1 MYRKIRPQS
10 KTNPKLTYLPIE
22 DKRSSGM
29 ILGFKNF
36 NLGGMNM
43 DAWRNFKGDVWRK
56 RIDVSDF
63 VRDNYQPYYGEASFL
78 SGSSERSKRLWDK
91 CQKLMEEE
99 RRAGGVLK
107 IDTKR
112 VAGITA
118 WKPGY
123 IDKEDELIVGL
134 QTDEP
139 LKRMVNPWGGWRM
152 VEAACQAQ
160 GIEPDKNMA
169 KIFTRYRRTQNEA
182 IFRIYTPAMRQARK
196 LGIITGLPDAYG
208 RGRLIGDYRRVAL
221 YGTDFLMK
229 EKQKDLYEMDNVDDS
244 TIHLRED
251 IADQVRALERMA
263 ELGRAY
269 NCDIS
274 RPAANAR
281 EAVQWL
287 YMAYLCAV
295 KEQNGAAMSFGH
307 NSPFLDI
314 YIQRDIDEGTLTE
327 EEAQELIDQLVMKL
341 RLVRH
346 LRTPEY
352 DELFAGDP
360 TWITE
365 SIGGMGEDGRP
376 MVTKTDYRWLQ
387 TLRNLG
393 PAPEPNLTILWS
405 PRLPKHFRH
414 FCTGMAI
421 ETSALQFENDELMR
435 PIFGDDYAISCCVS
449 ATRIGRD
456 MQFFGARVNLAKALL
471 LAINGGKDEFTGEEV
486 LNVPNLTGD
495 YLTWEEVWANYEK
508 VLTWLS
514 VLYSR
519 TMNCI
524 HFMHDKYNYE
534 RVQMALI
541 DSNPHRHMAFGVAGL
556 SVVADSLSAI
566 RYSRVKVIRDERGI
580 ATDFKIEGD
589 FPCYGN
595 DDDRVDG
602 LAVRVIRYF
611 YESLSKQPIYRNAV
625 PTLSILTITSNVV
638 YGKKTG
644 PTPDGRNGGKAFA
657 PGANP
662 MHGRELSGV
671 VAAMRSVAKLPYD
684 ICRDGISYTFSITP
698 RALGDEPESRIKN
711 MIGLV
716 DGYFGAG
723 GHHININVY
732 SREVL
737 IDAMEH
743 PEIYPN
749 LTIRVSGYAVHFTKL
764 SREQQLEVI
773 ERTIHERM

>member
-1 MYRKIRPQS
+1 
-10 KTNPKLTYLPIE
+10 
-22 DKRSSGM
+22 
-29 ILGFKNF
+29 
-36 NLGGMNM
+36 M
-43 DAWRNFKGDVWRK
+43 DPWRNFNGEVWRS

-63 VRDNYQPYYGEASFL
+63 VHENYRPYLGDASFL
-78 SGSSERSKRLWDK
+78 SEPSERMRR
-91 CQKLMEEE
+91 LMEKCRDLVEQE
-99 RRAGGVLK
+99 RAAGGVLA

-118 WKPGY
+118 WQPGY
-123 IDKEDELIVGL
+123 IDQANEVIVGL
-134 QTDEP
+134 QTDQP

-152 VEAACQAQ
+152 VEAACQAR
-160 GIEPDKNMA
+160 GVAPDKNME

-208 RGRLIGDYRRVAL
+208 RGRLIGDYRRVPL
-221 YGTDFLMK
+221 YGTAFLMEQK
-229 EKQKDLYEMDNVDDS
+229 IKDLSAMDNIDDA

-263 ELGRAY
+263 QLGIAY
-269 NCDIS
+269 GCDIS

-287 YMAYLCAV
+287 YMAYLCAI

-307 NSPFLDI
+307 NSPFIDI
-314 YIQRDIDEGTLTE
+314 YIERDLEAGTLTE
-327 EEAQELIDQLVMKL
+327 EEAQELIDQLTMKL
-341 RLVRH
+341 RFVRH

-352 DELFAGDP
+352 DQLFAGDP
-360 TWITE
+360 TWVTE
-365 SIGGMGEDGRP
+365 SLGGMAEDGRTL
-376 MVTKTDYRWLQ
+376 VTKTDYRWLQ
-387 TLRNLG
+387 TLRNLS

-405 PRLPKHFRH
+405 PRLPKHFRM
-414 FCTGMAI
+414 FCADIAI
-421 ETSALQFENDELMR
+421 ASSAIQFENDELMR
-435 PIFGDDYAISCCVS
+435 PIYGDDYAISCCVS

-471 LAINGGKDEFTGEEV
+471 LTINGGRDEFTGEQVLEV
-486 LNVPNLTGD
+486 PFETGGTLEWD
-495 YLTWEEVWANYEK
+495 KVWTNYEH

-541 DSNPHRHMAFGVAGL
+541 DSDPKRHMAFGVAGL

-566 RYSRVKVIRDERGI
+566 RYAKVTVVRDQNDLAKE
-580 ATDFKIEGD
+580 FKIDGD
-589 FPCYGN
+589 FPCFGN

-602 LAVRVIRYF
+602 LAVRVLRHF
-611 YESLSKQPIYRNAV
+611 YSSLRRQPIYRNAT
-625 PTLSILTITSNVV
+625 PTLSVLTITSNVV
-638 YGKKTG
+638 YGKMTG
-644 PTPDGRNGGKAFA
+644 PTPDGRMGGKPFA

-662 MHGRELSGV
+662 MHGREQTGV
-671 VAAMRSVAKLPYD
+671 IAAMRSVAKLPYEV
-684 ICRDGISYTFSITP
+684 CRDGISYTFSVTP
-698 RALGDEPESRIKN
+698 RALGSEPAGRSQCLIKL
-711 MIGLV
+711 I
-716 DGYFGAG
+716 DGYFEVH
-723 GHHININVY
+723 GHHINVNVY

-737 IDAMEH
+737 IEAMEH
-743 PEIYPN
+743 PELYPN
-749 LTIRVSGYAVHFTKL
+749 LTIRISGYAVNFCQL

-773 ERTIHERM
+773 ERTIYERV

>member
-1 MYRKIRPQS
+1 MDPWR
-10 KTNPKLTYLPIE
+10 
-22 DKRSSGM
+22 
-29 ILGFKNF
+29 GFRGE
-36 NLGGMNM
+36 L
-43 DAWRNFKGDVWRK
+43 WRNKIEVT
-56 RIDVSDF
+56 DF
-63 VRDNYQPYYGEASFL
+63 VRTNFEPYLGNENFL
-78 SGSSERSKRLWDK
+78 SKTSERTQRLWEK
-91 CQKLMEEE
+91 CLKLMDEE
-99 RRAGGVLK
+99 RAAGGVLE

-123 IDKEDELIVGL
+123 IDRDDEVIVGL
-134 QTDEP
+134 QTDKP

-152 VEAACQAQ
+152 VEAACQAH
-160 GIEPDKNMA
+160 GIEPDMTMK

-182 IFRIYTPAMRQARK
+182 IFRIYTPDMRQARK

-208 RGRLIGDYRRVAL
+208 RGRLIGDYRRVPL
-221 YGTDFLMK
+221 YGCKFLME
-229 EKQKDLYEMDNVDDS
+229 EKIKNLYALDNVDDT

-251 IADQVRALERMA
+251 ISDQVRAFERMM
-263 ELGRAY
+263 ELGNSY
-269 NCDIS
+269 GCDIS
-274 RPAANAR
+274 RPAENAR

-287 YMAYLCAV
+287 YLAYLCAV

-307 NSPFLDI
+307 TSPFLDI
-314 YIQRDIDEGTLTE
+314 YFQRDFAEGNLTE
-327 EEAQELIDQLVMKL
+327 EEAQELIDQLVIKL

-360 TWITE
+360 TWVTE
-365 SIGGMGEDGRP
+365 SLGGLSEDGRP
-376 MVTKTDYRWLQ
+376 LVTKTDYRWLQ
-387 TLRNLG
+387 TLKNLG
-393 PAPEPNLTILWS
+393 SAPEPNLTILWS
-405 PRLPKHFRH
+405 PRLPENFRR
-414 FCTGMAI
+414 FTVGLAI
-421 ETSALQFENDELMR
+421 ETSALQFENDEVMR
-435 PIFGDDYAISCCVS
+435 PIFGDDYGISCCVS
-449 ATRIGRD
+449 ATRLGRD

-471 LAINGGKDEFTGEEV
+471 LAINGGKDENTGEQV
-486 LNVPNLTGD
+486 LDVPVLEGE
-495 YLTWEEVWANYEK
+495 YLEWEKVWANLEK

-556 SVVADSLSAI
+556 SVVADSLSA
-566 RYSRVKVIRDERGI
+566 VKYAKVKAVRDEQGI
-580 ATDFKIEGD
+580 AKHFEVEGE
-589 FPCYGN
+589 FPFYGN

-602 LAVRVIRYF
+602 LAVRVIRHF
-611 YESLSKQPIYRNAV
+611 YGSLSEQPIYRKAV

-644 PTPDGRNGGKAFA
+644 STPDGRQEGKAFA

-662 MHGRELSGV
+662 MHGREQTGV

-684 ICRDGISYTFSITP
+684 ICRDGISYTFSVTP
-698 RALGDEPESRIKN
+698 RALGVAPEERVRN
-711 MIGLV
+711 MVSLI
-716 DGYFGAG
+716 DGYFNAH
-723 GHHININVY
+723 GHHINVNVY
-732 SREVL
+732 SREML

-743 PEIYPN
+743 PELYPN
-749 LTIRVSGYAVHFTKL
+749 LTIRVSGYAVHFVKL
-764 SREQQLEVI
+764 SREQQMEVI

>member
-1 MYRKIRPQS
+1 MEPWRDFQG
-10 KTNPKLTYLPIE
+10 KT
-22 DKRSSGM
+22 
-29 ILGFKNF
+29 
-36 NLGGMNM
+36 
-43 DAWRNFKGDVWRK
+43 WRE
-56 RIDVSDF
+56 RIDVAEF
-63 VRDNYQPYYGEASFL
+63 VRENYRPYYGAADFL
-78 SGSSERSKRLWDK
+78 TTKSMRTGRLWEK
-91 CQKLMEEE
+91 CLRLMEEE
-99 RRAGGVLK
+99 RAAGGVLD
-107 IDTKR
+107 IDTRR

-118 WKPGY
+118 WGPGY
-123 IDKEDELIVGL
+123 IQQEDEVIVGL
-134 QTDEP
+134 QTDKP

-152 VEAACQAQ
+152 VEAACQARNVK
-160 GIEPDKNMA
+160 PDPTME

-221 YGTDFLMK
+221 YGTGFLMR
-229 EKQKDLYEMDNVDDS
+229 EKQKDLYALDNIDD
-244 TIHLRED
+244 TMIHLRED

-263 ELGRAY
+263 ELGNTY
-269 NCDIS
+269 GCDIS
-274 RPAANAR
+274 RPAENSR

-287 YMAYLCAV
+287 YLAYLCAV

-307 NSPFLDI
+307 NSPFLDV
-314 YIQRDIDEGTLTE
+314 YIERDLREGTLTE
-327 EEAQELIDQLVMKL
+327 EEAQELIDQLVIKL

-352 DELFAGDP
+352 DQLFAGDP

-365 SIGGMGEDGRP
+365 SLGGMAEDGRP
-376 MVTKTDYRWLQ
+376 LVTKTDFRWLQ

-393 PAPEPNLTILWS
+393 SAPEPNLTILSS
-405 PRLPKHFRH
+405 PRLPDGFRA
-414 FCTGMAI
+414 FCAELAI

-435 PIFGDDYAISCCVS
+435 PIYGDNYGISCCVS
-449 ATRIGRD
+449 ATRVGKD

-471 LAINGGKDEFTGEEV
+471 LAINGGKDEE
-486 LNVPNLTGD
+486 TGD
-495 YLTWEEVWANYEK
+495 QVLDVPVLSGEYLEWDQVWSNYER

-524 HFMHDKYNYE
+524 HYMHDKYNYE

-541 DSNPHRHMAFGVAGL
+541 DSQPSRHMAFGVAGL

-566 RYSRVKVIRDERGI
+566 RFGRVKVIRDEKGI
-580 ATDFKIEGD
+580 ARDFRAEGE
-589 FPCYGN
+589 FPRYGN

-602 LAVRVIRYF
+602 LAVRVIRFF
-611 YESLSKQPIYRNAV
+611 YGSLSEQPIYRNAL

-644 PTPDGRNGGKAFA
+644 PTPDGRPGGKPFA

-662 MHGRELSGV
+662 MHGREKSGV

-684 ICRDGISYTFSITP
+684 ICRDGISYTFSMTP
-698 RALGDEPESRIKN
+698 RALGSRMEDRVGNLLALI
-711 MIGLV
+711 
-716 DGYFGAG
+716 DGYFSAL
-723 GHHININVY
+723 GHHMNVNVY
-732 SREVL
+732 SRETL
-737 IDAMEH
+737 IDAMDH
-743 PEIYPN
+743 PEMYPN
-749 LTIRVSGYAVHFTKL
+749 LTIRVSGYAVHFIKL
-764 SREQQLEVI
+764 SREQQQEVV
-773 ERTIHERM
+773 ERTIYERM

>member
-1 MYRKIRPQS
+1 
-10 KTNPKLTYLPIE
+10 
-22 DKRSSGM
+22 
-29 ILGFKNF
+29 
-36 NLGGMNM
+36 M
-43 DAWRNFKGDVWRK
+43 DPWRNFKGEVWRS
-56 RIDVSDF
+56 RIDVGDF
-63 VRDNYQPYYGEASFL
+63 VRDNYQPYLGDASFL
-78 SGSSERSKRLWDK
+78 SQRSERTRRLWQK
-91 CQKLMEEE
+91 CKELMEQE
-99 RRAGGVLK
+99 RAAGGVLA

-118 WKPGY
+118 WQPGY
-123 IDKEDELIVGL
+123 IDPADEVIVGL
-134 QTDEP
+134 QTDQP

-152 VEAACQAQ
+152 VEAACRAR
-160 GIEPDKNMA
+160 GVEPEKSME

-208 RGRLIGDYRRVAL
+208 RGRLIGDYRRVPL
-221 YGTDFLMK
+221 YGTAFLMK
-229 EKQKDLYEMDNVDDS
+229 QKIKDLNSMDNIDDA

-263 ELGRAY
+263 ELGKAY
-269 NCDIS
+269 GCDIS
-274 RPAANAR
+274 EPATNAR

-287 YMAYLCAV
+287 YMAYLCAI

-307 NSPFLDI
+307 NSPFIDI
-314 YIQRDIDEGTLTE
+314 YIQRDMEAGTLTE
-327 EEAQELIDQLVMKL
+327 EEAQELIDQLTMKL

-352 DELFAGDP
+352 DQLFAGDP
-360 TWITE
+360 TWVTE
-365 SIGGMGEDGRP
+365 SLGGMAEDGRTL
-376 MVTKTDYRWLQ
+376 VTKTDYRWLQ
-387 TLRNLG
+387 TLRNLDPG
-393 PAPEPNLTILWS
+393 PEPNLTVLWS
-405 PRLPKHFRH
+405 PRLPKPFRI
-414 FCTGMAI
+414 FCAEIAI
-421 ETSALQFENDELMR
+421 ATSAIQFENDELMR
-435 PIFGDDYAISCCVS
+435 PIYGDDYGISCCVS

-471 LAINGGKDEFTGEEV
+471 LAINGGRDEFTGEPV
-486 LNVPNLTGD
+486 LDVPQEIGETLEWD
-495 YLTWEEVWANYEK
+495 KVWSNYEH

-541 DSNPHRHMAFGVAGL
+541 DSDPRRHMAFGVAGL

-566 RYSRVKVIRDERGI
+566 RYAKVKAIRNEQGLVKEFQI
-580 ATDFKIEGD
+580 ASD
-589 FPCYGN
+589 FPCFGN

-602 LAVRVIRYF
+602 LAVRVLRYF
-611 YESLSKQPIYRNAV
+611 YSSLCRQPIYRNAT
-625 PTLSILTITSNVV
+625 PTLSVLTITSNVV
-638 YGKKTG
+638 YGKMTG
-644 PTPDGRNGGKAFA
+644 PTPDGRLGGKPFA

-662 MHGRELSGV
+662 MHGREQTGV

-684 ICRDGISYTFSITP
+684 VCRDGISYTFSITP
-698 RALGDEPESRIKN
+698 RALGGDSASRSQN
-711 MIGLV
+711 LIGLI
-716 DGYFGAG
+716 DGYFEAH
-723 GHHININVY
+723 GHHINVNVY

-737 IDAMEH
+737 IEAMEH
-743 PEIYPN
+743 PELYPN
-749 LTIRVSGYAVHFTKL
+749 LTIRISGYAVHFCQL

-773 ERTIHERM
+773 ERTIYERV

>member
-1 MYRKIRPQS
+1 
-10 KTNPKLTYLPIE
+10 
-22 DKRSSGM
+22 
-29 ILGFKNF
+29 
-36 NLGGMNM
+36 M
-43 DAWRNFKGDVWRK
+43 DAWRGFQGEVWRG
-56 RIDVSDF
+56 RIDVTDF
-63 VRDNYQPYYGEASFL
+63 VRTNYQPYLGEADFL
-78 SGSSERSKRLWDK
+78 AGPSDRTRRLWEK
-91 CQKLMEEE
+91 CQDLLKQE
-99 RRAGGVLK
+99 REAGGVLA

-123 IDKEDELIVGL
+123 IDKNDEVIVGL
-134 QTDEP
+134 QTDAP

-152 VEAACQAQ
+152 VEAACKAR
-160 GIEPDKNMA
+160 GVEPDPNMA

-182 IFRIYTPAMRQARK
+182 IFRIYTPAMRQARS
-196 LGIITGLPDAYG
+196 LGLITGLPDAYG
-208 RGRLIGDYRRVAL
+208 RGRLIGDYRRIPL
-221 YGTDFLMK
+221 YGATRLIE
-229 EKQKDLYEMDNVDDS
+229 EKKKDLYALDNVDDT

-251 IADQVRALERMA
+251 IADQVRALERMI
-263 ELGRAY
+263 ELGLTY
-269 NCDIS
+269 DCDIS

-307 NSPFLDI
+307 NSPFIDI
-314 YIQRDIDEGTLTE
+314 YIQRDLNEGTLTE

-341 RLVRH
+341 RFVRH

-365 SIGGMGEDGRP
+365 SLGGMAEDGRTL
-376 MVTKTDYRWLQ
+376 VTKTDYRWLQ

-405 PRLPKHFRH
+405 PRLPQAFRK
-414 FCTGMAI
+414 FTTDMAI
-421 ETSALQFENDELMR
+421 ATSTLQFMNDEMMR
-435 PIFGDDYAISCCVS
+435 PVFGDDYGISCCVS
-449 ATRIGRD
+449 ATRIGKD

-471 LAINGGKDEFTGEEV
+471 LAINGGRDEKAGDRVLDLPELPGE
-486 LNVPNLTGD
+486 
-495 YLTWEEVWANYEK
+495 YLEWNKVWENFEK

-524 HFMHDKYNYE
+524 HYMHDKYNYE
-534 RVQMALI
+534 RIQMALI
-541 DSNPHRHMAFGVAGL
+541 DSKPHRHMAFGVAGL

-566 RYSRVKVIRDERGI
+566 RYAKVKVIRGENGI
-580 ATDFKIEGD
+580 ATDFQIEGD

-602 LAVRVIRYF
+602 LAVRVLRHF
-611 YESLSKQPIYRNAV
+611 YDSLCQQPIYRNAV
-625 PTLSILTITSNVV
+625 PTMSVLTITSNVV

-644 PTPDGRNGGKAFA
+644 ATPDGRQKGKPFA

-662 MHGRELSGV
+662 MHGREKSGTI
-671 VAAMRSVAKLPYD
+671 AAMRSVAKLPYN

-698 RALGDEPESRIKN
+698 RALGEETEDRIKN
-711 MIGLV
+711 LEGLL
-716 DGYFGAG
+716 DGYFGSG
-723 GHHININVY
+723 GHHINVNVY
-732 SREVL
+732 SRELL

-743 PEIYPN
+743 PELYPN
-749 LTIRVSGYAVHFTKL
+749 LTIRVSGYAVNFCRL

>member
-1 MYRKIRPQS
+1 MDPWR
-10 KTNPKLTYLPIE
+10 
-22 DKRSSGM
+22 
-29 ILGFKNF
+29 GFK
-36 NLGGMNM
+36 GE
-43 DAWRNFKGDVWRK
+43 VWR
-56 RIDVSDF
+56 RQIDVADF
-63 VRDNYQPYYGEASFL
+63 IRGNYQPYYGKADFL
-78 SGSSERSKRLWDK
+78 TGPTERTKKLWDECLDLLK
-91 CQKLMEEE
+91 KE
-99 RRAGGVLK
+99 REAGGVLE

-123 IDKEDELIVGL
+123 IDRENEVIVGL
-134 QTDEP
+134 QTDKP

-152 VEAACQAQ
+152 VEAACQAR
-160 GIEPDKNMA
+160 GVEPDPVMK

-182 IFRIYTPAMRQARK
+182 IFRIYTPAMRQARR

-208 RGRLIGDYRRVAL
+208 RGRLIGDYRRVPL
-221 YGTDFLMK
+221 YGCAFLMK
-229 EKQKDLYEMDNVDDS
+229 EKQKELYAMDNIDDTS
-244 TIHLRED
+244 IHLRED
-251 IADQVRALERMA
+251 IADQVRAFERMI
-263 ELGRAY
+263 ELGQAY
-269 NCDIS
+269 GCDIS
-274 RPAANAR
+274 RPALNAR
-281 EAVQWL
+281 EAVQWF

-295 KEQNGAAMSFGH
+295 KEQNGAAMSLGH
-307 NSPFLDI
+307 NSPFFDI
-314 YIQRDIDEGTLTE
+314 YIQRDFEEGTLTE
-327 EEAQELIDQLVMKL
+327 AEAQELIDQLTIKL

-365 SIGGMGEDGRP
+365 SLGGMAEDGRP
-376 MVTKTDYRWLQ
+376 LVTKTDYRWLQ

-393 PAPEPNLTILWS
+393 AAPEPNLTVLWS
-405 PRLPKHFRH
+405 PRLPDNFRH
-414 FCTGMAI
+414 FTMELAI
-421 ETSALQFENDELMR
+421 ETSTLQFENDELMR
-435 PIFGDDYAISCCVS
+435 PIFGDDYGISCCVS
-449 ATRIGRD
+449 ATRLGKD

-471 LAINGGKDEFTGEEV
+471 LAINGGRDEKTGEQV
-486 LNVPNLTGD
+486 LDVPVLEGE
-495 YLTWEEVWANYEK
+495 YLEWEKVWANFEK

-524 HFMHDKYNYE
+524 HYMHDKYNYE

-566 RYSRVKVIRDERGI
+566 RYAKVKAVRDETGL
-580 ATDFKIEGD
+580 AKDFKIEGE
-589 FPCYGN
+589 FPYYGN

-602 LAVRVIRYF
+602 LAVRVLRFF
-611 YESLSKQPIYRNAV
+611 YGSLAKQPIYRNAV
-625 PTLSILTITSNVV
+625 PTLSVLTITSNVV

-644 PTPDGRNGGKAFA
+644 STPDGRKDGKAFA

-662 MHGRELSGV
+662 MHGRENTGV
-671 VAAMRSVAKLPYD
+671 IGAMRSVAKLPYD

-698 RALGDEPESRIKN
+698 RALGRDNEERIKN
-711 MIGLV
+711 LTTLI
-716 DGYFGAG
+716 DGYFNSH

-732 SREVL
+732 SRETL

-743 PEIYPN
+743 PELYPN
-749 LTIRVSGYAVHFTKL
+749 LTIRVSGYAVNFTRL
-764 SREQQLEVI
+764 NREQQLEVI

>member
-1 MYRKIRPQS
+1 
-10 KTNPKLTYLPIE
+10 
-22 DKRSSGM
+22 
-29 ILGFKNF
+29 
-36 NLGGMNM
+36 M
-43 DAWRNFKGDVWRK
+43 D
-56 RIDVSDF
+56 
-63 VRDNYQPYYGEASFL
+63 
-78 SGSSERSKRLWDK
+78 
-91 CQKLMEEE
+91 
-99 RRAGGVLK
+99 
-107 IDTKR
+107 
-112 VAGITA
+112 
-118 WKPGY
+118 
-123 IDKEDELIVGL
+123 
-134 QTDEP
+134 
-139 LKRMVNPWGGWRM
+139 
-152 VEAACQAQ
+152 
-160 GIEPDKNMA
+160 
-169 KIFTRYRRTQNEA
+169 
-182 IFRIYTPAMRQARK
+182 
-196 LGIITGLPDAYG
+196 
-208 RGRLIGDYRRVAL
+208 
-221 YGTDFLMK
+221 
-229 EKQKDLYEMDNVDDS
+229 EKKKDLYEMDNVDDS

-263 ELGRAY
+263 ELGVKY
-269 NCDIS
+269 DCDIS
-274 RPAANAR
+274 RPAENAR

-307 NSPFLDI
+307 ISPFIDI
-314 YIQRDIDEGTLTE
+314 YIRRDLEEGTLTE
-327 EEAQELIDQLVMKL
+327 EGAQELIDQLVMKL
-341 RLVRH
+341 RMVRH

-365 SIGGMGEDGRP
+365 SLGGMGEDGRP
-376 MVTKTDYRWLQ
+376 MVTQTDFRWLQ

-393 PAPEPNLTILWS
+393 SAPEPNLTILWS
-405 PRLPKHFRH
+405 PRLPKPFRQ
-414 FCTGMAI
+414 FSIGLAI

-435 PIFGDDYAISCCVS
+435 PIFGDDYGISCCVS
-449 ATRIGRD
+449 ATRMGKD

-486 LNVPNLTGD
+486 VNVPVLNGE
-495 YLTWEEVWANYEK
+495 YLTWEEVWGNYEK

-524 HFMHDKYNYE
+524 HYMHDKYNYE

-541 DSNPHRHMAFGVAGL
+541 DSNPHRHMAFGAAGL
-556 SVVADSLSAI
+556 SVVADSLAAI
-566 RYSRVKVIRDERGI
+566 RYNRVRVIRNEHGI
-580 ATDFKIEGD
+580 ATEFKIEGD
-589 FPCYGN
+589 YPRYGN

-602 LAVRVIRYF
+602 LAVRVVRYF
-611 YESLSKQPIYRNAV
+611 HDSLSKQPIYRNAV

-644 PTPDGRNGGKAFA
+644 PTPDGREGGKAFA

-671 VAAMRSVAKLPYD
+671 VAAMRSVAKIPYE

-698 RALGDEPESRIKN
+698 RALGDEPENRIKN
-711 MIGLV
+711 MAGLI

-723 GHHININVY
+723 GHHINVNVY

>member
-1 MYRKIRPQS
+1 MLDPWR
-10 KTNPKLTYLPIE
+10 
-22 DKRSSGM
+22 
-29 ILGFKNF
+29 GFK
-36 NLGGMNM
+36 GE
-43 DAWRNFKGDVWRK
+43 VWK
-56 RIDVSDF
+56 NRIDVSEF
-63 VRDNYQPYYGEASFL
+63 VRDNYQPYFGSAEFL
-78 SGSSERSKRLWDK
+78 TAPTERSKKLWAK
-91 CQKLMEEE
+91 CQELIAAE
-99 RRAGGVLK
+99 RAAGGVLA

-123 IDKEDELIVGL
+123 IDQDNEVIVGI
-134 QTDEP
+134 QTDQP

-152 VEAACQAQ
+152 VEAACKAR
-160 GIEPDKNMA
+160 GFEPDKNMA

-221 YGTDFLMK
+221 YGTARIME
-229 EKQKDLYEMDNVDDS
+229 EKQKDLYELDNIDDT

-263 ELGRAY
+263 ELGKAY
-269 NCDIS
+269 GCDIS
-274 RPAANAR
+274 RPAATAQ

-287 YMAYLCAV
+287 YLAFLCAI

-307 NSPFLDI
+307 TSPFLDI
-314 YIQRDIDEGTLTE
+314 YLERDLNAGIITE
-327 EEAQELIDQLVMKL
+327 AEAQELIDQLTMKL
-341 RLVRH
+341 RFVRH

-352 DELFAGDP
+352 EALFAGDP

-365 SIGGMGEDGRP
+365 SLGGMGEDGRP
-376 MVTKTDYRWLQ
+376 LVTKTDYRWLQ

-393 PAPEPNLTILWS
+393 PAPEPNLTVLWS
-405 PRLPKHFRH
+405 QRLPETFRN
-414 FCTGMAI
+414 FTTELAI

-435 PIFGDDYAISCCVS
+435 SIFGDDYAISCCVS
-449 ATRIGRD
+449 ATRVGRD

-471 LAINGGKDEFTGEEV
+471 LAINAGKDEVTGEKVLEV
-486 LNVPNLTGD
+486 PELTGETLEWD
-495 YLTWEEVWANYEK
+495 QVWKNYEH

-541 DSNPHRHMAFGVAGL
+541 DSQPNRYMAFGVAGL

-566 RYSRVKVIRDERGI
+566 RFGRVKAIRDEMGI
-580 ATDFKIEGD
+580 AREFITEES

-602 LAVRVIRYF
+602 LAVRVVRYF
-611 YESLSKQPIYRNAV
+611 YNALARQPIYRKAT
-625 PTLSILTITSNVV
+625 PTLSVLTITSNVV
-638 YGKKTG
+638 YGKATG
-644 PTPDGRNGGKAFA
+644 PTPDGRPAEKPFA

-662 MHGRELSGV
+662 MHGREVAGV
-671 VAAMRSVAKLPYD
+671 VAAMRSVSKLPYD

-698 RALGDEPESRIKN
+698 RALGQDAQTRNANLSNLI
-711 MIGLV
+711 
-716 DGYFGAG
+716 DGYFSAL
-723 GHHININVY
+723 GHHINVNVY
-732 SREVL
+732 NRETL
-737 IDAMEH
+737 IAAMEH
-743 PEIYPN
+743 PELYPN
-749 LTIRVSGYAVHFTKL
+749 LTIRVSGYAVNFIRL

>member
-1 MYRKIRPQS
+1 M
-10 KTNPKLTYLPIE
+10 
-22 DKRSSGM
+22 
-29 ILGFKNF
+29 
-36 NLGGMNM
+36 M
-43 DAWRNFKGDVWRK
+43 DPWRGFKGDSWRN
-56 RIDVSDF
+56 RVDVADF
-63 VRDNYQPYYGEASFL
+63 IRDNYQPYYGDESFL
-78 SGSSERSKRLWDK
+78 SGPSERTRKVWARCLE
-91 CQKLMEEE
+91 LMEEE
-99 RRAGGVLK
+99 KRAGGVLA
-107 IDTKR
+107 IDIKR

-123 IDKEDELIVGL
+123 IDRENEVIVGL

-152 VEAACQAQ
+152 VEQACKAR
-160 GIEPDKNMA
+160 GVEPDPQMA
-169 KIFTRYRRTQNEA
+169 KIFTTYRRTQNEA
-182 IFRIYTPAMRQARK
+182 IFRIYTPAMRQARR

-221 YGTDFLMK
+221 YGTEFLRK
-229 EKQKDLYEMDNVDDS
+229 EKEKDLYALDNVDDS

-251 IADQVRALERMA
+251 IADQIRALERMA
-263 ELGRAY
+263 ELGQAY
-269 NCDIS
+269 GCDIT

-314 YIQRDIDEGTLTE
+314 YIQRDLDEGTLTE
-327 EEAQELIDQLVMKL
+327 TEAQELIDQLTIKL

-360 TWITE
+360 TWVTE
-365 SIGGMGEDGRP
+365 SLGGMAEDGRP
-376 MVTKTDYRWLQ
+376 LVTKTDYRWLQ

-393 PAPEPNLTILWS
+393 TAPEPNLTVLWS
-405 PRLPKHFRH
+405 SRLPKPFRE
-414 FCTGMAI
+414 FCARTAI
-421 ETSALQFENDELMR
+421 ETSAIQFENDDLMR
-435 PIFGDDYAISCCVS
+435 PIFGDDYGISCCVS
-449 ATRIGRD
+449 ATRIGKD

-471 LAINGGKDEFTGEEV
+471 LAINGGRDEMTGEEV
-486 LNVPNLTGD
+486 VNVPELTGE
-495 YLTWEEVWANYEK
+495 YLEWDQVWSNYEK

-524 HFMHDKYNYE
+524 HYMHDKYNYE

-566 RYSRVKVIRDERGI
+566 RFARVKAIRNEQGI
-580 ATDFKIEGD
+580 AERFEIEGD

-602 LAVRVIRYF
+602 LAVRVLRYF
-611 YESLSKQPIYRNAV
+611 YNSLSEQPIYRNAV
-625 PTLSILTITSNVV
+625 PTLSVLTITSNVV

-644 PTPDGRNGGKAFA
+644 ATPDGRERGKPFA

-671 VAAMRSVAKLPYD
+671 VAAMRSVAKLPYE

-698 RALGDEPESRIKN
+698 RALGEDMPQRIHN
-711 MIGLV
+711 LINLLN
-716 DGYFGAG
+716 GYFGSG
-723 GHHININVY
+723 GHHMNVNVY
-732 SREVL
+732 SRETL

-743 PEIYPN
+743 PELYPN

-764 SREQQLEVI
+764 SKEQQMEVI
-773 ERTIHERM
+773 QRTIYERM

>member
-1 MYRKIRPQS
+1 
-10 KTNPKLTYLPIE
+10 
-22 DKRSSGM
+22 
-29 ILGFKNF
+29 
-36 NLGGMNM
+36 M
-43 DAWRNFKGDVWRK
+43 DPWRNFKGEVWRK

-63 VRDNYQPYYGEASFL
+63 VRDNYRPYLGDASFL
-78 SGSSERSKRLWDK
+78 RESSERTRRLWQK
-91 CQKLMEEE
+91 CKDLLEQE
-99 RRAGGVLK
+99 RAAGGVLA

-118 WKPGY
+118 WQPGY
-123 IDKEDELIVGL
+123 IDQADEVIVGL
-134 QTDEP
+134 QTDQP

-152 VEAACQAQ
+152 VEAACKARDVM
-160 GIEPDKNMA
+160 PDKNME

-208 RGRLIGDYRRVAL
+208 RGRLIGDYRRVPL
-221 YGTDFLMK
+221 YGTAFLMEQK
-229 EKQKDLYEMDNVDDS
+229 VKDLNAMDNINDA

-263 ELGRAY
+263 ELGKAY
-269 NCDIS
+269 GCDIS
-274 RPAANAR
+274 RPAVNAR

-287 YMAYLCAV
+287 YMAYLCAI

-307 NSPFLDI
+307 NSPFIDI
-314 YIQRDIDEGTLTE
+314 YIQRDQEAGTLSE
-327 EEAQELIDQLVMKL
+327 EEAQELIDQLTMKL

-352 DELFAGDP
+352 DQLFAGDP

-365 SIGGMGEDGRP
+365 SLGGMAEDGRSL
-376 MVTKTDYRWLQ
+376 VTKTDFRWLQ

-393 PAPEPNLTILWS
+393 PAPEPNLTVLWS
-405 PRLPKHFRH
+405 PRLPKPFWL
-414 FCTGMAI
+414 FCAEIAI
-421 ETSALQFENDELMR
+421 ATSAIQFENDELMR
-435 PIFGDDYAISCCVS
+435 PIYGDDYAISCCVS

-471 LAINGGKDEFTGEEV
+471 LAINGGRDEFTGEPVVEV
-486 LNVPNLTGD
+486 PHELGPTLD
-495 YLTWEEVWANYEK
+495 WDKVWSNYEH

-514 VLYSR
+514 ILYSR

-541 DSNPHRHMAFGVAGL
+541 DSDPKRHMAFGVAGL

-566 RYSRVKVIRDERGI
+566 RYSTVKAIRDEQGLAREFQI
-580 ATDFKIEGD
+580 AGS
-589 FPCYGN
+589 FPYFGN

-602 LAVRVIRYF
+602 LAVRVLRYF
-611 YESLSKQPIYRNAV
+611 YSSLCRQPIYRNAT
-625 PTLSILTITSNVV
+625 PTLSVLTITSNVV
-638 YGKKTG
+638 YGKMTG
-644 PTPDGRNGGKAFA
+644 PTPDGRLGGKPFA

-662 MHGRELSGV
+662 MHGREQTGV

-684 ICRDGISYTFSITP
+684 VCRDGISYTFSITP
-698 RALGDEPESRIKN
+698 RALGSEPASRSQN
-711 MIGLV
+711 LIGLI
-716 DGYFGAG
+716 DGYFEVH
-723 GHHININVY
+723 GHHINVNVY

-737 IDAMEH
+737 IEAMEH
-743 PEIYPN
+743 PELYPN
-749 LTIRVSGYAVHFTKL
+749 LTIRISGYAVHFCQL

-773 ERTIHERM
+773 ERTIYERL

>member
-1 MYRKIRPQS
+1 M
-10 KTNPKLTYLPIE
+10 E
-22 DKRSSGM
+22 
-29 ILGFKNF
+29 
-36 NLGGMNM
+36 
-43 DAWRNFKGDVWRK
+43 AWHNFKGEVWRS

-63 VRDNYQPYYGEASFL
+63 VRENYRPFMDEPSFLREASKKT
-78 SGSSERSKRLWDK
+78 RRLWQK
-91 CQKLMEEE
+91 CRDLMEQE
-99 RRAGGVLK
+99 RAAGGVLA

-118 WKPGY
+118 WPPGY
-123 IDKEDELIVGL
+123 IDPANEVIVGL
-134 QTDEP
+134 QTDQP

-152 VEAACQAQ
+152 VERACQTR
-160 GIEPDKNMA
+160 GIVPDKTME

-182 IFRIYTPAMRQARK
+182 IFRIYTPAMLQARK

-208 RGRLIGDYRRVAL
+208 RGRLIGDYRRVPL
-221 YGTDFLMK
+221 YGTAFLMEQK
-229 EKQKDLYEMDNVDDS
+229 IKDLNAMDNIDDA

-263 ELGRAY
+263 QLGNAY
-269 NCDIS
+269 GCDIS

-287 YMAYLCAV
+287 YMAFLCAI

-307 NSPFLDI
+307 NSPFIDI
-314 YIQRDIDEGTLTE
+314 YIQRDLDEGIITE
-327 EEAQELIDQLVMKL
+327 EEAQELIDQLTIKL

-360 TWITE
+360 TWVTE
-365 SIGGMGEDGRP
+365 SLGGMAEDGRTL
-376 MVTKTDYRWLQ
+376 VTKTDYRWLQ
-387 TLRNLG
+387 SLRNLG

-405 PRLPKHFRH
+405 PRLPNPFRK
-414 FCTGMAI
+414 FCTEIAI
-421 ETSALQFENDELMR
+421 ETSAIQFENDELMR
-435 PIFGDDYAISCCVS
+435 PIYGDDYAISCCVS
-449 ATRIGRD
+449 ATRLGRD

-471 LAINGGKDEFTGEEV
+471 LAINGGRDEFTGEQVLEV
-486 LNVPNLTGD
+486 PLLTGE
-495 YLTWEEVWANYEK
+495 YLEWDKVWSNYER

-541 DSNPHRHMAFGVAGL
+541 DSNPKRHMAFGVAGL

-566 RYSRVKVIRDERGI
+566 RYAKVKVIRDESGLAKEFR
-580 ATDFKIEGD
+580 IEGD
-589 FPCYGN
+589 FPCFGN

-602 LAVRVIRYF
+602 LAVRVLRYF
-611 YESLSKQPIYRNAV
+611 FSSLSQQPIYRNAM
-625 PTLSILTITSNVV
+625 PTLSVLTITSNVV

-644 PTPDGRNGGKAFA
+644 PTPDGRLGGKPFA

-662 MHGRELSGV
+662 MHGREQTGV

-684 ICRDGISYTFSITP
+684 VCRDGISYTFSITP
-698 RALGDEPESRIKN
+698 RALGADPASRIQN
-711 MIGLV
+711 LTRLI
-716 DGYFGAG
+716 DGYFDAH
-723 GHHININVY
+723 GHHINVNVY

-737 IDAMEH
+737 VEAMDH
-743 PEIYPN
+743 PELYPN
-749 LTIRVSGYAVHFTKL
+749 LTIRISGYAVNFSKL

-773 ERTIHERM
+773 ERTIYERV

>member
-1 MYRKIRPQS
+1 MDPWR
-10 KTNPKLTYLPIE
+10 
-22 DKRSSGM
+22 
-29 ILGFKNF
+29 GFK
-36 NLGGMNM
+36 GE
-43 DAWRNFKGDVWRK
+43 VWRGQ
-56 RIDVSDF
+56 IDVTDF
-63 VRDNYQPYYGEASFL
+63 VRGNYQPYDGKADFL
-78 SGSSERSKRLWDK
+78 AGPTERTKKLWDECLDLLK
-91 CQKLMEEE
+91 KE
-99 RRAGGVLK
+99 REAGGVLE
-107 IDTKR
+107 IDTRR

-123 IDKEDELIVGL
+123 IDQENEVIVGL
-134 QTDEP
+134 QTDKP

-152 VEAACQAQ
+152 VEAACKAR
-160 GIEPDKNMA
+160 GVEPDPTMK

-208 RGRLIGDYRRVAL
+208 RGRLIGDYRRVPL
-221 YGTDFLMK
+221 YGCAFLM
-229 EKQKDLYEMDNVDDS
+229 EAKQKELYAMDNIDDTS
-244 TIHLRED
+244 IHLRED
-251 IADQVRALERMA
+251 IADQVRAFERMI
-263 ELGRAY
+263 ELGQAY
-269 NCDIS
+269 GCDIS
-274 RPAANAR
+274 RPAHNAR
-281 EAVQWL
+281 EAVQWF

-295 KEQNGAAMSFGH
+295 KEQNGAAMSLGH
-307 NSPFLDI
+307 NSPFFDI
-314 YIQRDIDEGTLTE
+314 YIQRDFEEGTLTE
-327 EEAQELIDQLVMKL
+327 AEAQELIDQLTIKL

-365 SIGGMGEDGRP
+365 SLGGMAEDGRP
-376 MVTKTDYRWLQ
+376 LVTKTDYRWLQ

-393 PAPEPNLTILWS
+393 TAPEPNLTVLWS
-405 PRLPKHFRH
+405 PRLPDNFRH
-414 FCTGMAI
+414 FAMELAV
-421 ETSALQFENDELMR
+421 ETSTLQFENDELMR
-435 PIFGDDYAISCCVS
+435 PIFGDDYGISCCVS
-449 ATRIGRD
+449 ATRLGKD

-471 LAINGGKDEFTGEEV
+471 LAINGGRDEK
-486 LNVPNLTGD
+486 TGD
-495 YLTWEEVWANYEK
+495 QVLDISVLEGEYLEWEKVWANFEK

-524 HFMHDKYNYE
+524 HYMHDKYNYE

-566 RYSRVKVIRDERGI
+566 RYAKVKVVRDERGL
-580 ATDFKIEGD
+580 AKDFEIEGE
-589 FPCYGN
+589 FPYYGN

-602 LAVRVIRYF
+602 LAVRVLRFF
-611 YESLSKQPIYRNAV
+611 YNSLAKQPIYRNAV
-625 PTLSILTITSNVV
+625 PTLSVLTITSNVV

-644 PTPDGRNGGKAFA
+644 STPDGRKDGKAFA

-662 MHGRELSGV
+662 MHGRENTGV
-671 VAAMRSVAKLPYD
+671 IGAMRSVAKLPYD

-698 RALGDEPESRIKN
+698 RALGREKEERIKN
-711 MIGLV
+711 LTTLI
-716 DGYFGAG
+716 DGYFNSH

-732 SREVL
+732 SRETL

-743 PEIYPN
+743 PELYPN
-749 LTIRVSGYAVHFTKL
+749 LTIRVSGYAVNFTRL
-764 SREQQLEVI
+764 NREQQLEVI

>member
-1 MYRKIRPQS
+1 MDPW
-10 KTNPKLTYLPIE
+10 
-22 DKRSSGM
+22 RS
-29 ILGFKNF
+29 
-36 NLGGMNM
+36 
-43 DAWRNFKGDVWRK
+43 FKGEVWRS
-56 RIDVSDF
+56 RIDVAEF
-63 VRDNYQPYYGEASFL
+63 VRDNYQPYYGDASFL
-78 SGSSERSKRLWDK
+78 AGASERTKRLWQK
-91 CQKLMEEE
+91 CQDLMEEE
-99 RRAGGVLK
+99 RQAGGVLK

-118 WKPGY
+118 WPPGY
-123 IDKEDELIVGL
+123 IDQENEVIFGL

-152 VEAACQAQ
+152 VEAACKAR
-160 GIEPDKNMA
+160 GVEPDKTMA

-182 IFRIYTPAMRQARK
+182 IFRIYTPAMRQARS

-208 RGRLIGDYRRVAL
+208 RGRLIGDYRRVPL
-221 YGTDFLMK
+221 YGTAYLMEQK
-229 EKQKDLYEMDNVDDS
+229 KKDLYELDNIDDT

-263 ELGRAY
+263 ELGKAY
-269 NCDIS
+269 GCDIS
-274 RPAANAR
+274 RPALNAK

-307 NSPFLDI
+307 TSPFLDI
-314 YIQRDIDEGTLTE
+314 YIQRDLEEGTITE
-327 EEAQELIDQLVMKL
+327 TEAQELIDQMTIKL

-365 SIGGMGEDGRP
+365 SLGGMAEDGRP
-376 MVTKTDYRWLQ
+376 LVTKTDYRWLQ

-393 PAPEPNLTILWS
+393 TSPEPNLTVLWS
-405 PRLPKHFRH
+405 PRLPKAFKD
-414 FCTGMAI
+414 FCAEMAI
-421 ETSALQFENDELMR
+421 ETSSLQFENDDLMR

-449 ATRIGRD
+449 ATRLGKD

-471 LAINGGKDEFTGEEV
+471 LAINGGKDE
-486 LNVPNLTGD
+486 LTGD
-495 YLTWEEVWANYEK
+495 SVVEVPQLQGDYLEWDQVWSNYEK

-524 HFMHDKYNYE
+524 HYMHDKYNYE

-541 DSNPHRHMAFGVAGL
+541 DSKPHRHMAFGVAGL

-566 RYSRVKVIRDERGI
+566 KYNRVKVIRDERGI
-580 ATDFKIEGD
+580 ATGFQIDGQ
-589 FPCYGN
+589 FPCFGN

-602 LAVRVIRYF
+602 LAVRVLRYF
-611 YESLSKQPIYRNAV
+611 FNSLSEQPIYRNAI
-625 PTLSILTITSNVV
+625 PTMSVLTITSNVV

-644 PTPDGRNGGKAFA
+644 PTPDGREAGKPFA

-662 MHGRELSGV
+662 MHGRELTGV

-698 RALGDEPESRIKN
+698 RALGSNQSERTKN
-711 MIGLV
+711 LISLI
-716 DGYFGAG
+716 DGYFTSG
-723 GHHININVY
+723 GHHINVNVY
-732 SREVL
+732 SRETL

-743 PEIYPN
+743 PELYPN
-749 LTIRVSGYAVHFTKL
+749 LTIRVSGYAVHFIKL
-764 SREQQLEVI
+764 SKEQQLEVI

>member
-1 MYRKIRPQS
+1 MDPW
-10 KTNPKLTYLPIE
+10 
-22 DKRSSGM
+22 RS
-29 ILGFKNF
+29 
-36 NLGGMNM
+36 
-43 DAWRNFKGDVWRK
+43 FKGEVWRS
-56 RIDVSDF
+56 RIDVAEF
-63 VRDNYQPYYGEASFL
+63 VRDNYQPYYGDASFL
-78 SGSSERSKRLWDK
+78 AGASERTKRLWQK
-91 CQKLMEEE
+91 CQDLMEEE
-99 RRAGGVLK
+99 RQAGGVLK

-118 WKPGY
+118 WPPGY
-123 IDKEDELIVGL
+123 IDQENEVIFGL

-152 VEAACQAQ
+152 VEAACKAR
-160 GIEPDKNMA
+160 GVEPDKTMA

-182 IFRIYTPAMRQARK
+182 IFRIYTPAMRQARS

-208 RGRLIGDYRRVAL
+208 RGRLIGDYRRVPL
-221 YGTDFLMK
+221 YGTAYLMEQK
-229 EKQKDLYEMDNVDDS
+229 KKDLYELDNIDDT

-263 ELGRAY
+263 ELGKAY
-269 NCDIS
+269 GCDIS
-274 RPAANAR
+274 RPALNAK

-307 NSPFLDI
+307 TSPFLDI
-314 YIQRDIDEGTLTE
+314 YIQRDLEEGTITE
-327 EEAQELIDQLVMKL
+327 TEAQELIDQMTIKL

-365 SIGGMGEDGRP
+365 SLGGMAEDGRP
-376 MVTKTDYRWLQ
+376 LVTKTDYRWLQ

-393 PAPEPNLTILWS
+393 TSPEPNLTVLWS
-405 PRLPKHFRH
+405 PRLPKAFKD
-414 FCTGMAI
+414 FCAEMAI
-421 ETSALQFENDELMR
+421 ETSSLQFENDDLMR

-449 ATRIGRD
+449 ATRLGKD

-471 LAINGGKDEFTGEEV
+471 LAINGGKDE
-486 LNVPNLTGD
+486 LTGD
-495 YLTWEEVWANYEK
+495 SVVDVPELQGDYLEWDQVWSNYEK

-524 HFMHDKYNYE
+524 HYMHDKYNYE

-541 DSNPHRHMAFGVAGL
+541 DSKPHRHMAFGVAGL

-566 RYSRVKVIRDERGI
+566 KYSRVKVIRDERGI
-580 ATDFKIEGD
+580 ATGFQIEGQ
-589 FPCYGN
+589 FPCFGN

-602 LAVRVIRYF
+602 LAVRVLRYF
-611 YESLSKQPIYRNAV
+611 FNSLSEQPIYRNAI
-625 PTLSILTITSNVV
+625 PTMSVLTITSNVV

-644 PTPDGRNGGKAFA
+644 PTPDGREAGKPFA

-662 MHGRELSGV
+662 MHGRELTGV

-698 RALGDEPESRIKN
+698 RALGSNQSDRIKN
-711 MIGLV
+711 LISLI
-716 DGYFGAG
+716 DGYFTSG
-723 GHHININVY
+723 GHHINVNVY
-732 SREVL
+732 SRETL

-743 PEIYPN
+743 PELYPN
-749 LTIRVSGYAVHFTKL
+749 LTIRVSGYAVHFIKL
-764 SREQQLEVI
+764 SKEQQLEVI

>member
-1 MYRKIRPQS
+1 MMEPWR
-10 KTNPKLTYLPIE
+10 
-22 DKRSSGM
+22 D
-29 ILGFKNF
+29 F
-36 NLGGMNM
+36 NGQ
-43 DAWRNFKGDVWRK
+43 VWRD
-56 RIDVSDF
+56 RIDVAEF
-63 VRDNYQPYYGEASFL
+63 VRDNYQPYYGTADFLTGASEKT
-78 SGSSERSKRLWDK
+78 GRLWRR
-91 CQKLMEEE
+91 CLELMEEE
-99 RRAGGVLK
+99 RAAGGVLA
-107 IDTKR
+107 IDTRR

-118 WKPGY
+118 WPPGY
-123 IDKEDELIVGL
+123 IQREDEVIVGL
-134 QTDEP
+134 QTDQP

-152 VEAACQAQ
+152 VEASCAARN
-160 GIEPDKNMA
+160 IKPDPTMA

-208 RGRLIGDYRRVAL
+208 RGRLIGDYRRLAL
-221 YGTDFLMK
+221 YGAERLME
-229 EKQKDLYEMDNVDDS
+229 EKRKDLYALDNVDD
-244 TIHLRED
+244 TAIHLRED
-251 IADQVRALERMA
+251 IADQVRALERMI
-263 ELGRAY
+263 ELGQAY
-269 NCDIS
+269 GFDIS

-287 YMAYLCAV
+287 YMAFLCAV

-307 NSPFLDI
+307 TSPFLDI
-314 YIQRDIDEGTLTE
+314 FIERDLREGLIDEAQ
-327 EEAQELIDQLVMKL
+327 AQELIDQLVIKL

-352 DELFAGDP
+352 DQLFAGDP

-365 SIGGMGEDGRP
+365 SLGGMGEDGRP
-376 MVTKTDYRWLQ
+376 LVTKTDFRWLQ
-387 TLRNLG
+387 TLKNLG
-393 PAPEPNLTILWS
+393 PAPEPNLTVLSS
-405 PRLPKHFRH
+405 PRLPQNFRE
-414 FCTGMAI
+414 FCAGLAI

-435 PIFGDDYAISCCVS
+435 PVFGDDYAISCCVS
-449 ATRIGRD
+449 ATRLGKD
-456 MQFFGARVNLAKALL
+456 MQFFGARANLAKALL
-471 LAINGGKDEFTGEEV
+471 LALNGGRDEATGEPVLEV
-486 LNVPNLTGD
+486 PELSGD
-495 YLTWEEVWANYEK
+495 YLDWDQVWSNYER

-524 HFMHDKYNYE
+524 HYMHDKYNYE
-534 RVQMALI
+534 RVQMALL
-541 DSNPHRHMAFGVAGL
+541 DSQPHRHMAFGMAGL

-566 RYSRVKVIRDERGI
+566 RYGKVKVVRDERGI
-580 ATDFKIEGD
+580 AQEFVATGD

-611 YESLSKQPIYRNAV
+611 YNSLAAQPIYRDAL

-644 PTPDGRNGGKAFA
+644 PTPDGRPAGKPFA

-662 MHGRELSGV
+662 MHGREKAGV

-698 RALGDEPESRIKN
+698 RALGDRPEERVLNLLALI
-711 MIGLV
+711 
-716 DGYFGAG
+716 DGYFGAL
-723 GHHININVY
+723 GHHINVNVY
-732 SREVL
+732 SRETL
-737 IDAMEH
+737 IEAMDH
-743 PEIYPN
+743 PELYPN
-749 LTIRVSGYAVHFTKL
+749 LTIRVSGYAVHFIKL

-773 ERTIHERM
+773 ERTIYERM

>member
-1 MYRKIRPQS
+1 MAMEEAWR
-10 KTNPKLTYLPIE
+10 
-22 DKRSSGM
+22 
-29 ILGFKNF
+29 GFK
-36 NLGGMNM
+36 GET
-43 DAWRNFKGDVWRK
+43 WRT
-56 RIDVSDF
+56 RIDVAEF
-63 VRDNYQPYYGEASFL
+63 VRENYQPYYGEATFL
-78 SGSSERSKRLWDK
+78 AGPSGRTARLWGK
-91 CQKLMEEE
+91 CQALMEQE
-99 RRAGGVLK
+99 REAGGVLA
-107 IDTKR
+107 IDTRR

-118 WKPGY
+118 WPPGY
-123 IDKEDELIVGL
+123 IAKEDEVIIGL
-134 QTDEP
+134 QTDQP

-152 VEAACQAQ
+152 VEAACKAR
-160 GIEPDKNMA
+160 GVEPDKTMA

-196 LGIITGLPDAYG
+196 LGFITGLPDAYG

-221 YGTDFLMK
+221 YGTAFLM
-229 EKQKDLYEMDNVDDS
+229 ERKQRDLYEMDNLDDE

-263 ELGRAY
+263 ELGKAY
-269 NCDIS
+269 DCDIS
-274 RPAANAR
+274 RPALNAR
-281 EAVQWL
+281 EAVQWIYL
-287 YMAYLCAV
+287 AYLCAV

-314 YIQRDIDEGTLTE
+314 YFERDLQAGTLTE
-327 EEAQELIDQLVMKL
+327 AEAQELIDQLTIKL

-376 MVTKTDYRWLQ
+376 LVTKTDYRWLQ
-387 TLRNLG
+387 TLGNLG
-393 PAPEPNLTILWS
+393 SAPEPNLTVLWS
-405 PRLPKHFRH
+405 PRLPQPFQNH
-414 FCTGMAI
+414 CLATAI
-421 ETSALQFENDELMR
+421 ATSTLQFENDELMR
-435 PIFGDDYAISCCVS
+435 PIFGDDYGISCCVS
-449 ATRIGRD
+449 ATRLGQD

-471 LAINGGKDEFTGEEV
+471 LAVNGGKDEISGERVVEIPA
-486 LNVPNLTGD
+486 LEGA
-495 YLTWEEVWANYEK
+495 YLDWDQVWSNYEQ

-524 HFMHDKYNYE
+524 HYMHDKYNYE

-541 DSNPHRHMAFGVAGL
+541 NSAPHRHMAFGVAGL

-566 RYSRVKVIRDERGI
+566 KYSRVKVIRDERGI
-580 ATDFKIEGD
+580 ATEFQSEGK

-595 DDDRVDG
+595 DDDRADG
-602 LAVRVIRYF
+602 LAVRVLRYF
-611 YESLSKQPIYRNAV
+611 YSSLATQPIYRNAL
-625 PTLSILTITSNVV
+625 PTLSVLTITSNVV

-644 PTPDGRNGGKAFA
+644 ATPDGRTAGRPFA

-662 MHGRELSGV
+662 MHGREVNGV
-671 VAAMRSVAKLPYD
+671 VAAMRSIAKLPYD

-698 RALGDEPESRIKN
+698 RALGVTEAERIENLK
-711 MIGLV
+711 GLLA
-716 DGYFGAG
+716 GYFGAG
-723 GHHININVY
+723 GHHINVNVY

-737 IDAMEH
+737 VDAMEH
-743 PEIYPN
+743 PELYPN
-749 LTIRVSGYAVHFTKL
+749 LTIRVSGYAVHFAKL

-773 ERTIHERM
+773 ERTIYERM

>member
-1 MYRKIRPQS
+1 M
-10 KTNPKLTYLPIE
+10 
-22 DKRSSGM
+22 M
-29 ILGFKNF
+29 
-36 NLGGMNM
+36 M
-43 DAWRNFKGDVWRK
+43 DPWRGFKGDSWRN
-56 RIDVSDF
+56 RVDVADF
-63 VRDNYQPYYGEASFL
+63 IRDNYQPYYGDESFL
-78 SGSSERSKRLWDK
+78 SGPSERTRKVWARCLE
-91 CQKLMEEE
+91 LMEEE
-99 RRAGGVLK
+99 KRAGGVLA
-107 IDTKR
+107 IDIKR

-123 IDKEDELIVGL
+123 IDRENEVIVGL

-152 VEAACQAQ
+152 VEQACKAR
-160 GIEPDKNMA
+160 GVEPDPQMA
-169 KIFTRYRRTQNEA
+169 KIFTTYRRTQNEA
-182 IFRIYTPAMRQARK
+182 IFRIYTPAMRQARR

-221 YGTDFLMK
+221 YGTEFLRK
-229 EKQKDLYEMDNVDDS
+229 EKEKDLYALDNVDDS

-251 IADQVRALERMA
+251 IADQIRALERMA
-263 ELGRAY
+263 ELGQAY
-269 NCDIS
+269 GCDIT

-314 YIQRDIDEGTLTE
+314 YIQRDLDEGTLTE
-327 EEAQELIDQLVMKL
+327 TEAQELIDQLTIKL

-360 TWITE
+360 TWVTE
-365 SIGGMGEDGRP
+365 SLGGMAEDGRP
-376 MVTKTDYRWLQ
+376 LVTKTDYRWLQ

-393 PAPEPNLTILWS
+393 TAPEPNLTVLWS
-405 PRLPKHFRH
+405 SRLPKPFRE
-414 FCTGMAI
+414 FCARTAI
-421 ETSALQFENDELMR
+421 ETSAIQFENDDLMR
-435 PIFGDDYAISCCVS
+435 PIFGDDYGISCCVS
-449 ATRIGRD
+449 ATRIGKD

-471 LAINGGKDEFTGEEV
+471 LAINGGRDEMTGEEV
-486 LNVPNLTGD
+486 VNVPELTGE
-495 YLTWEEVWANYEK
+495 YLEWDQVWSNYEK

-524 HFMHDKYNYE
+524 HYMHDKYNYE

-566 RYSRVKVIRDERGI
+566 RFARVKAIRNEQGI
-580 ATDFKIEGD
+580 AERFGIEGD

-602 LAVRVIRYF
+602 LAVRVLRYF
-611 YESLSKQPIYRNAV
+611 YNSLSEQPIYRNAV
-625 PTLSILTITSNVV
+625 PTLSVLTITSNVV

-644 PTPDGRNGGKAFA
+644 ATPDGRERGKPFA

-671 VAAMRSVAKLPYD
+671 VAAMRSVAKLPYE

-698 RALGDEPESRIKN
+698 RALGEDMPQRIHN
-711 MIGLV
+711 LINLLN
-716 DGYFGAG
+716 GYFGSG
-723 GHHININVY
+723 GHHMNVNVY
-732 SREVL
+732 SRETL

-743 PEIYPN
+743 PELYPN

-764 SREQQLEVI
+764 SKEQQMEVI
-773 ERTIHERM
+773 QRTIYERM

>member
-1 MYRKIRPQS
+1 
-10 KTNPKLTYLPIE
+10 
-22 DKRSSGM
+22 
-29 ILGFKNF
+29 
-36 NLGGMNM
+36 M
-43 DAWRNFKGDVWRK
+43 DPWRGFKGDGWRN
-56 RIDVSDF
+56 RVDVADF
-63 VRDNYQPYYGEASFL
+63 IRDNYQPYYGDESFL
-78 SGSSERSKRLWDK
+78 SGPSERTQRVWNRCLE
-91 CQKLMEEE
+91 LMEKEKQV
-99 RRAGGVLK
+99 GGVLA

-118 WKPGY
+118 WKPGF
-123 IDKEDELIVGL
+123 IDRENEVIVGL

-152 VEAACQAQ
+152 VEAACKAR
-160 GIEPDKNMA
+160 GVEPDPQMA
-169 KIFTRYRRTQNEA
+169 KIFTSFRRTQNEA
-182 IFRIYTPAMRQARK
+182 IFRIYTPAMRQARR

-221 YGTDFLMK
+221 YGTEFLRQEK
-229 EKQKDLYEMDNVDDS
+229 EKDLYALDNVDDT

-251 IADQVRALERMA
+251 IADQIRALERMA
-263 ELGRAY
+263 ELGKAY
-269 NCDIS
+269 GCDIT
-274 RPAANAR
+274 RPASNAR

-314 YIQRDIDEGTLTE
+314 YIQRDLDEGTLTE
-327 EEAQELIDQLVMKL
+327 TEAQELIDQLTIKL

-360 TWITE
+360 TWVTE
-365 SIGGMGEDGRP
+365 SLGGMADDGRP
-376 MVTKTDYRWLQ
+376 LVTKTDYRWLQ

-393 PAPEPNLTILWS
+393 TAPEPNLTVLWS
-405 PRLPKHFRH
+405 SRLPKPFRD
-414 FCTGMAI
+414 FCARTAI
-421 ETSALQFENDELMR
+421 ETSAIQFENDDLMR
-435 PIFGDDYAISCCVS
+435 PIFGDDYGISCCVS
-449 ATRIGRD
+449 ATRLGKD

-471 LAINGGKDEFTGEEV
+471 LAINGGRDELTGEQV
-486 LNVPNLTGD
+486 LDVPELTGE
-495 YLTWEEVWANYEK
+495 YLEWDQVWSNYER

-524 HFMHDKYNYE
+524 HYMHDKYNYE

-566 RYSRVKVIRDERGI
+566 RFAKVKAIRNEQGI
-580 ATDFKIEGD
+580 AERFEIEGD

-602 LAVRVIRYF
+602 LAVRVLRYF
-611 YESLSKQPIYRNAV
+611 YNSLSEQPIYRNAV
-625 PTLSILTITSNVV
+625 PTLSVLTITSNVV

-644 PTPDGRNGGKAFA
+644 ATPDGRERGKPFA

-671 VAAMRSVAKLPYD
+671 IAAMRSVAKLPYEV
-684 ICRDGISYTFSITP
+684 CRDGISYTFSITP
-698 RALGDEPESRIKN
+698 RALGEDMPQRIHN
-711 MIGLV
+711 LV
-716 DGYFGAG
+716 NLLNGYFGSG
-723 GHHININVY
+723 GHHMNVNVY
-732 SREVL
+732 SRETL

-743 PEIYPN
+743 PELYPN

-764 SREQQLEVI
+764 SKEQQMEVI
-773 ERTIHERM
+773 ERTIYERM

>member
-1 MYRKIRPQS
+1 
-10 KTNPKLTYLPIE
+10 
-22 DKRSSGM
+22 
-29 ILGFKNF
+29 
-36 NLGGMNM
+36 M
-43 DAWRNFKGDVWRK
+43 DAWRGFQGEVWRG
-56 RIDVSDF
+56 RIDVTDF
-63 VRDNYQPYYGEASFL
+63 VRTNYQPYLGEADFL
-78 SGSSERSKRLWDK
+78 AGPSDRTRRLWEK
-91 CQKLMEEE
+91 CQDLLKQE
-99 RRAGGVLK
+99 REAGGVLA

-123 IDKEDELIVGL
+123 IDKNDEVIVGL
-134 QTDEP
+134 QTDAP

-152 VEAACQAQ
+152 VEAACKAR
-160 GIEPDKNMA
+160 GVEPDPNMA

-182 IFRIYTPAMRQARK
+182 IFRIYTPAMRQARS
-196 LGIITGLPDAYG
+196 LGLITGLPDAYG
-208 RGRLIGDYRRVAL
+208 RGRLIGDYRRIPL
-221 YGTDFLMK
+221 YGATRLIE
-229 EKQKDLYEMDNVDDS
+229 EKKKDLYALDNVDDT

-251 IADQVRALERMA
+251 IADQVRALERMI
-263 ELGRAY
+263 ELGLTY
-269 NCDIS
+269 DCDIS

-307 NSPFLDI
+307 NSPFIDI
-314 YIQRDIDEGTLTE
+314 YIQRDLNEGTLTE

-341 RLVRH
+341 RFVRH

-365 SIGGMGEDGRP
+365 SLGGMAEDGRTL
-376 MVTKTDYRWLQ
+376 VTKTDYRWLQ

-405 PRLPKHFRH
+405 PRLPQAFRK
-414 FCTGMAI
+414 FTTDMAI
-421 ETSALQFENDELMR
+421 ATSTLQFMNDEMMR
-435 PIFGDDYAISCCVS
+435 PVFGDDYGISCCVS
-449 ATRIGRD
+449 ATRIGKD

-471 LAINGGKDEFTGEEV
+471 LAINGGRDEKAGDRVLDLPELPGE
-486 LNVPNLTGD
+486 
-495 YLTWEEVWANYEK
+495 YLEWNKVWENFEK

-524 HFMHDKYNYE
+524 HYMHDKYNYE

-541 DSNPHRHMAFGVAGL
+541 DSKPHRHMAFGVAGL

-566 RYSRVKVIRDERGI
+566 RYAKVKVIRGENGI
-580 ATDFKIEGD
+580 ATDFQIEGD

-602 LAVRVIRYF
+602 LAVRVLRHF
-611 YESLSKQPIYRNAV
+611 YDSLCQQPIYRNAV
-625 PTLSILTITSNVV
+625 PTMSVLTITSNVV

-644 PTPDGRNGGKAFA
+644 ATPDGRQKGKPFA

-662 MHGRELSGV
+662 MHGREKSGTI
-671 VAAMRSVAKLPYD
+671 AAMRSVAKLPYN

-698 RALGDEPESRIKN
+698 RALGEETEDRIKN
-711 MIGLV
+711 LEGLL
-716 DGYFGAG
+716 DGYFGSG
-723 GHHININVY
+723 GHHINVNVY
-732 SREVL
+732 SRELL

-743 PEIYPN
+743 PELYPN
-749 LTIRVSGYAVHFTKL
+749 LTIRVSGYAVNFCRL

>member
-1 MYRKIRPQS
+1 
-10 KTNPKLTYLPIE
+10 
-22 DKRSSGM
+22 
-29 ILGFKNF
+29 
-36 NLGGMNM
+36 M
-43 DAWRNFKGDVWRK
+43 DPWRGFKGDGWRN
-56 RIDVSDF
+56 RVDVADF
-63 VRDNYQPYYGEASFL
+63 IRDNYQPYYGDESFL
-78 SGSSERSKRLWDK
+78 SGPSERTQRVWNRCLE
-91 CQKLMEEE
+91 LMEKEKQV
-99 RRAGGVLK
+99 GGVLA

-118 WKPGY
+118 WKPGF
-123 IDKEDELIVGL
+123 IDRENEVIVGL

-152 VEAACQAQ
+152 VEAACKAR
-160 GIEPDKNMA
+160 GVEPDPQMA
-169 KIFTRYRRTQNEA
+169 KIFTSFRRTQNEA
-182 IFRIYTPAMRQARK
+182 IFRIYTPAMRQARR

-221 YGTDFLMK
+221 YGTEFLRQEK
-229 EKQKDLYEMDNVDDS
+229 EKDLYALDNVDDT

-251 IADQVRALERMA
+251 IADQIRALERMA
-263 ELGRAY
+263 ELGKAY
-269 NCDIS
+269 GCDIT
-274 RPAANAR
+274 RPASNAR

-314 YIQRDIDEGTLTE
+314 YIQRDLDEGTLTE
-327 EEAQELIDQLVMKL
+327 TEAQELIDQLTIKL

-360 TWITE
+360 TWVTE
-365 SIGGMGEDGRP
+365 SLGGMADDGRP
-376 MVTKTDYRWLQ
+376 LVTKTDYRWLQ

-393 PAPEPNLTILWS
+393 TAPEPNLTVLWNS
-405 PRLPKHFRH
+405 RLPKPFRD
-414 FCTGMAI
+414 FCARTAI
-421 ETSALQFENDELMR
+421 ETSAIQFENDDLMR
-435 PIFGDDYAISCCVS
+435 PIFGDDYGISCCVS
-449 ATRIGRD
+449 ATRLGKD

-471 LAINGGKDEFTGEEV
+471 LAINGGRDELTGEQV
-486 LNVPNLTGD
+486 LDVPELTGE
-495 YLTWEEVWANYEK
+495 YLEWDQVWSNYER

-524 HFMHDKYNYE
+524 HYMHDKYNYE

-566 RYSRVKVIRDERGI
+566 RFAKVKAIRNEQGI
-580 ATDFKIEGD
+580 AERFEIEGD

-602 LAVRVIRYF
+602 LAVRVLRYF
-611 YESLSKQPIYRNAV
+611 YNSLSEQPIYRNAV
-625 PTLSILTITSNVV
+625 PTLSVLTITSNVV

-644 PTPDGRNGGKAFA
+644 ATPDGRERGKPFA

-671 VAAMRSVAKLPYD
+671 IAAMRSVAKLPYEV
-684 ICRDGISYTFSITP
+684 CRDGISYTFSITP
-698 RALGDEPESRIKN
+698 RALGEDMPQRIHN
-711 MIGLV
+711 LV
-716 DGYFGAG
+716 NLLNGYFGSG
-723 GHHININVY
+723 GHHMNVNVY
-732 SREVL
+732 SRETL

-743 PEIYPN
+743 PELYPN

-764 SREQQLEVI
+764 SKEQQMEVI
-773 ERTIHERM
+773 ERTIYERM

>member
-1 MYRKIRPQS
+1 MDPWR
-10 KTNPKLTYLPIE
+10 
-22 DKRSSGM
+22 
-29 ILGFKNF
+29 GFK
-36 NLGGMNM
+36 GV
-43 DAWRNFKGDVWRK
+43 VWRDQ
-56 RIDVSDF
+56 IDVTDF
-63 VRDNYQPYYGEASFL
+63 VRANYQPYEGTADFL
-78 SGSSERSKRLWDK
+78 AGATERTRKLWDQCLDLLK
-91 CQKLMEEE
+91 KE
-99 RRAGGVLK
+99 REAGGVLE

-118 WKPGY
+118 WQPGY
-123 IDKEDELIVGL
+123 IDRENEVIVGL
-134 QTDEP
+134 QTDKP

-152 VEAACQAQ
+152 VEAACKAR
-160 GIEPDKNMA
+160 GVEPDPIMK

-182 IFRIYTPAMRQARK
+182 IFRIYTPAMRQARH

-208 RGRLIGDYRRVAL
+208 RGRLIGDYRRVPL
-221 YGTDFLMK
+221 YGCAFLMK
-229 EKQKDLYEMDNVDDS
+229 EKQKELYAMDNIDDT

-251 IADQVRALERMA
+251 IADQVRALERMI
-263 ELGRAY
+263 ELGQAY
-269 NCDIS
+269 GCDIS
-274 RPAANAR
+274 RPAVNAR
-281 EAVQWL
+281 EAVQWFYL
-287 YMAYLCAV
+287 AYLCAV
-295 KEQNGAAMSFGH
+295 KEQNGAAMSLGH
-307 NSPFLDI
+307 NSPFFDI
-314 YIQRDIDEGTLTE
+314 YIERDLAEGTITE
-327 EEAQELIDQLVMKL
+327 AEAQELIDQLTIKL

-365 SIGGMGEDGRP
+365 SLGGLAEDGRP
-376 MVTKTDYRWLQ
+376 LVTKTDYRWLQ

-393 PAPEPNLTILWS
+393 TAPEPNLTVLWS
-405 PRLPKHFRH
+405 PRLPDNFRK
-414 FCTGMAI
+414 FAMEMAI
-421 ETSALQFENDELMR
+421 ETSTLQFENDELMR

-449 ATRIGRD
+449 ATRLGKD

-471 LAINGGKDEFTGEEV
+471 LAINGGRDEQTGERV
-486 LNVPNLTGD
+486 LELPELEGE
-495 YLTWEEVWANYEK
+495 YLEWEKVWANFEK

-524 HFMHDKYNYE
+524 HYMHDKYNYE

-566 RYSRVKVIRDERGI
+566 RYAKVKALRDEQGL
-580 ATDFKIEGD
+580 AKDFEIEGE
-589 FPCYGN
+589 FPYYGN

-602 LAVRVIRYF
+602 LAVRVLRYF
-611 YESLSKQPIYRNAV
+611 YSSLAKQPIYRNAV
-625 PTLSILTITSNVV
+625 PTLSVLTITSNVV

-644 PTPDGRNGGKAFA
+644 ATPDGRKAGKPFA

-662 MHGRELSGV
+662 MHGRENNGV

-698 RALGDEPESRIKN
+698 RALGKDKEERIKN
-711 MIGLV
+711 LTRLV
-716 DGYFGAG
+716 DGYFNAH

-732 SREVL
+732 SRETL
-737 IDAMEH
+737 IDAMDH
-743 PEIYPN
+743 PELYPN
-749 LTIRVSGYAVHFTKL
+749 LTIRVSGYAVNFNRL

>member
-1 MYRKIRPQS
+1 
-10 KTNPKLTYLPIE
+10 
-22 DKRSSGM
+22 
-29 ILGFKNF
+29 
-36 NLGGMNM
+36 M
-43 DAWRNFKGDVWRK
+43 DPWRGFKGDSWRN
-56 RIDVSDF
+56 RVDVADF
-63 VRDNYQPYYGEASFL
+63 IRDNYQPYYGDESFL
-78 SGSSERSKRLWDK
+78 SGPSERTRKVWARCLE
-91 CQKLMEEE
+91 LMEEE
-99 RRAGGVLK
+99 KRAGGVLA
-107 IDTKR
+107 IDIKR

-123 IDKEDELIVGL
+123 IDRENEVIVGL

-152 VEAACQAQ
+152 VEQACKAR
-160 GIEPDKNMA
+160 GVEPDPQMA
-169 KIFTRYRRTQNEA
+169 KIFTTYRRTQNEA
-182 IFRIYTPAMRQARK
+182 IFRIYTPAMRQARR

-221 YGTDFLMK
+221 YGTEFLRK
-229 EKQKDLYEMDNVDDS
+229 EKEKDLYALDNVDDS

-251 IADQVRALERMA
+251 IADQIRALERMA
-263 ELGRAY
+263 ELGQAY
-269 NCDIS
+269 GCDIT

-314 YIQRDIDEGTLTE
+314 YIQRDLDEGTLTE
-327 EEAQELIDQLVMKL
+327 TEAQELIDQLTIKL

-360 TWITE
+360 TWVTE
-365 SIGGMGEDGRP
+365 SLGGMAEDGRP
-376 MVTKTDYRWLQ
+376 LVTKTDYRWLQ

-393 PAPEPNLTILWS
+393 TAPEPNLTVLWS
-405 PRLPKHFRH
+405 SRLPKPFRE
-414 FCTGMAI
+414 FCARTAI
-421 ETSALQFENDELMR
+421 ETSAIQFENDDLMR
-435 PIFGDDYAISCCVS
+435 PIFGDDYGISCCVS
-449 ATRIGRD
+449 ATRIGKD

-471 LAINGGKDEFTGEEV
+471 LAINGGRDEMTGEEV
-486 LNVPNLTGD
+486 VNVPELTGE
-495 YLTWEEVWANYEK
+495 YLEWDQVWSNYEK

-524 HFMHDKYNYE
+524 HYMHDKYNYE

-566 RYSRVKVIRDERGI
+566 RFARVKAIRNEQGI
-580 ATDFKIEGD
+580 AERFEIEGD

-602 LAVRVIRYF
+602 LAVRVLRYF
-611 YESLSKQPIYRNAV
+611 YNSLSEQPIYRNAV
-625 PTLSILTITSNVV
+625 PTLSVLTITSNVV

-644 PTPDGRNGGKAFA
+644 ATPDGRERGKPFA

-671 VAAMRSVAKLPYD
+671 VAAMRSVAKLPYE

-698 RALGDEPESRIKN
+698 RALGEDMPQRIHN
-711 MIGLV
+711 LINLLN
-716 DGYFGAG
+716 GYFGSG
-723 GHHININVY
+723 GHHMNVNVY
-732 SREVL
+732 SRETL

-743 PEIYPN
+743 PELYPN

-764 SREQQLEVI
+764 SKEQQMEVI
-773 ERTIHERM
+773 QRTIYERM

>member
-1 MYRKIRPQS
+1 M
-10 KTNPKLTYLPIE
+10 E
-22 DKRSSGM
+22 
-29 ILGFKNF
+29 
-36 NLGGMNM
+36 
-43 DAWRNFKGDVWRK
+43 AWRDFKGEVWRN
-56 RIDVSDF
+56 RIDVSNF
-63 VRDNYQPYYGEASFL
+63 IRDNYQPYYGDATFL
-78 SGSSERSKRLWDK
+78 RGPSERTEKLWNK
-91 CQKLMEEE
+91 CLGLMEEE
-99 RRAGGVLK
+99 RKAGGVLK

-118 WKPGY
+118 WPPGY
-123 IDKEDELIVGL
+123 IDRENEVIVGL

-152 VEAACQAQ
+152 VEAACKAR
-160 GIEPDKNMA
+160 GVEPDAGMA

-182 IFRIYTPAMRQARK
+182 IFRIYTPAMRQARH

-221 YGTDFLMK
+221 YGTAFLMK
-229 EKQKDLYEMDNVDDS
+229 EKQKDLYEMDNVDDT

-263 ELGRAY
+263 ELGKSY
-269 NCDIS
+269 GCDIS
-274 RPAANAR
+274 RPAENAR
-281 EAVQWL
+281 EAIQWVYL
-287 YMAYLCAV
+287 AYLCAV

-307 NSPFLDI
+307 NSPFFDI
-314 YIQRDIDEGTLTE
+314 YIQRDFREGRLTE
-327 EEAQELIDQLVMKL
+327 EEAQELIDQLVIKL

-365 SIGGMGEDGRP
+365 SIGGMSEDGRP
-376 MVTKTDYRWLQ
+376 LVTKTDYRWLR
-387 TLRNLG
+387 TLHNLG
-393 PAPEPNLTILWS
+393 SAPEPNLTILWS
-405 PRLPKHFRH
+405 PRLPKAFREY
-414 FCTGMAI
+414 CTGLAI

-435 PIFGDDYAISCCVS
+435 PIFGDDYGISCCVS
-449 ATRIGRD
+449 ATRLGRD

-471 LAINGGKDEFTGEEV
+471 LAINGGKDEITGQQVVDIPELSGE
-486 LNVPNLTGD
+486 
-495 YLTWEEVWANYEK
+495 YLEWEEVWNNYEK
-508 VLTWLS
+508 ILTWLS

-524 HFMHDKYNYE
+524 HYMHDKYNYE

-556 SVVADSLSAI
+556 SVVADSLAAI
-566 RYSRVKVIRDERGI
+566 RYGRVKAIRNEAGL
-580 ATDFKIEGD
+580 AQEFQIEGEH
-589 FPCYGN
+589 PNYGN

-611 YESLSKQPIYRNAV
+611 QESLCKQPIYRNAV

-644 PTPDGRNGGKAFA
+644 PTPDGRPAGKPFA

-671 VAAMRSVAKLPYD
+671 VAAMRSVAKLPYN

-698 RALGDEPESRIKN
+698 RALGDDPETRVKN
-711 MIGLV
+711 LCGLI

-723 GHHININVY
+723 GHHINVNVY
-732 SREVL
+732 SRETL

-743 PEIYPN
+743 PELYPN
-749 LTIRVSGYAVHFTKL
+749 LTIRVSGYAVHFIKL
-764 SREQQLEVI
+764 SREQQQEVI

>member
-1 MYRKIRPQS
+1 MDPWR
-10 KTNPKLTYLPIE
+10 
-22 DKRSSGM
+22 
-29 ILGFKNF
+29 GFK
-36 NLGGMNM
+36 GV
-43 DAWRNFKGDVWRK
+43 VWRDQ
-56 RIDVSDF
+56 IDVTDF
-63 VRDNYQPYYGEASFL
+63 VRANYQPYEGTADFL
-78 SGSSERSKRLWDK
+78 AGATERTRKLWDQCLDLLK
-91 CQKLMEEE
+91 KE
-99 RRAGGVLK
+99 REAGGVLE

-118 WKPGY
+118 WPPGY
-123 IDKEDELIVGL
+123 IGRENEVIVGL
-134 QTDEP
+134 QTDKP

-152 VEAACQAQ
+152 VEAACKAR
-160 GIEPDKNMA
+160 GVEPDPVMK

-182 IFRIYTPAMRQARK
+182 IFRIYTPAMRQARH

-208 RGRLIGDYRRVAL
+208 RGRLIGDYRRVPL
-221 YGTDFLMK
+221 YGCAFLMK
-229 EKQKDLYEMDNVDDS
+229 EKQKELYAMDNIDDT

-251 IADQVRALERMA
+251 IADQVRALERMI
-263 ELGRAY
+263 ELGQAY
-269 NCDIS
+269 GCDIS
-274 RPAANAR
+274 RPAINAR
-281 EAVQWL
+281 EAVQWFYL
-287 YMAYLCAV
+287 AYLCAV
-295 KEQNGAAMSFGH
+295 KEQNGAAMSLGH
-307 NSPFLDI
+307 NSPFFDI
-314 YIQRDIDEGTLTE
+314 YIERDLVEGAITE
-327 EEAQELIDQLVMKL
+327 AEAQELIDQLTIKL

-365 SIGGMGEDGRP
+365 SLGGLAEDGRP
-376 MVTKTDYRWLQ
+376 LVTKTDYRWLQ

-393 PAPEPNLTILWS
+393 PAPEPNLTVLWS
-405 PRLPKHFRH
+405 PRLPDNFRK
-414 FCTGMAI
+414 FAMELAI
-421 ETSALQFENDELMR
+421 ETSTLQFENDELMR

-449 ATRIGRD
+449 ATRLGKD

-471 LAINGGKDEFTGEEV
+471 LAINGGRDEQTGERV
-486 LNVPNLTGD
+486 LELPDLEGE
-495 YLTWEEVWANYEK
+495 YLEWEKVWANFEK

-524 HFMHDKYNYE
+524 HYMHDKYNYE

-566 RYSRVKVIRDERGI
+566 RYAKVKAIRDEQGL
-580 ATDFKIEGD
+580 AKDFEIEGE
-589 FPCYGN
+589 FPYYGN

-602 LAVRVIRYF
+602 LAVRVLRYF
-611 YESLSKQPIYRNAV
+611 YSSLAKQPIYRNAV
-625 PTLSILTITSNVV
+625 PTLSVLTITSNVV

-644 PTPDGRNGGKAFA
+644 ATPDGRKAGKPFA

-662 MHGRELSGV
+662 MHGREKNGV

-698 RALGDEPESRIKN
+698 RALGREKEERIKN
-711 MIGLV
+711 LTRLV
-716 DGYFGAG
+716 DGYFNAH

-732 SREVL
+732 SRETL
-737 IDAMEH
+737 IDAMDH
-743 PEIYPN
+743 PELYPN
-749 LTIRVSGYAVHFTKL
+749 LTIRVSGYAVNFNRL

>member
-1 MYRKIRPQS
+1 
-10 KTNPKLTYLPIE
+10 
-22 DKRSSGM
+22 
-29 ILGFKNF
+29 
-36 NLGGMNM
+36 MN
-43 DAWRNFKGDVWRK
+43 AWRNFKGDIWRT
-56 RIDVSDF
+56 RIDISDF
-63 VRDNYQPYYGEASFL
+63 VRDNYQPFYGEASFL
-78 SGSSERSKRLWDK
+78 SGPSERSKRLWSK
-91 CQKLMEEE
+91 YQQLMDEE
-99 RRAGGVLK
+99 RMAGGVLK

-118 WKPGY
+118 WQPGY
-123 IDKEDELIVGL
+123 IDKDDELIVGL

-152 VEAACQAQ
+152 VEAACKAK
-160 GIEPDKNMA
+160 GVEPDKTMS

-182 IFRIYTPAMRQARK
+182 IFRIYTPAMRQARN

-221 YGTDFLMK
+221 YGTAFLMD
-229 EKQKDLYEMDNVDDS
+229 EKKKDLYEMDNVDDS

-263 ELGRAY
+263 ELGVKY
-269 NCDIS
+269 DCDIS
-274 RPAANAR
+274 RPAENAR

-307 NSPFLDI
+307 NSPFIDI
-314 YIQRDIDEGTLTE
+314 YIRRDLEEGTLTE
-327 EEAQELIDQLVMKL
+327 EGAQELIDQLVMKL
-341 RLVRH
+341 RMVRH

-365 SIGGMGEDGRP
+365 SLGGMGEDGRP
-376 MVTKTDYRWLQ
+376 MVTQTDFRWLQ

-393 PAPEPNLTILWS
+393 SAPEPNLTILWS
-405 PRLPKHFRH
+405 PRLPKPFRQ
-414 FCTGMAI
+414 FSIGLAI

-435 PIFGDDYAISCCVS
+435 PIFGDDYGISCCVS
-449 ATRIGRD
+449 ATRMGKD

-486 LNVPNLTGD
+486 VNVPVLNGE
-495 YLTWEEVWANYEK
+495 YLTWEEVWGNYEK

-524 HFMHDKYNYE
+524 HYMHDKYNYE

-541 DSNPHRHMAFGVAGL
+541 DSNPHRHMAFGAAGL
-556 SVVADSLSAI
+556 SVVADSLAAI
-566 RYSRVKVIRDERGI
+566 RYNRVRVIRNEHGI
-580 ATDFKIEGD
+580 ATEFKIEGD
-589 FPCYGN
+589 YPRYGN

-602 LAVRVIRYF
+602 LAVRVVRYF
-611 YESLSKQPIYRNAV
+611 HDSLSKQPIYRNAV

-644 PTPDGRNGGKAFA
+644 PTPDGREGGKAFA

-671 VAAMRSVAKLPYD
+671 VAAMRSVAKIPYE

-698 RALGDEPESRIKN
+698 RALGDEPENRIKN
-711 MIGLV
+711 MAGLI

-723 GHHININVY
+723 GHHINVNVY